1 MITMKTFKPKD
12 FISEEQLSRVK
23 SFAEGKETPFLV
35 MDLDIVGKKYDELKN
50 ILPMVKVYYA
60 VKANPMD
67 EVLQLLADKG
77 SNFDIATRFE
87 LDQLLKLGVS
97 PSRLSFGNT
106 IKKEED
112 IKYAY
117 GKGIR
122 LFVTDSHND
131 LMKIARSA
139 PGSKVFFRLMVSD
152 ISSEWPL
159 SRKFGTDKGTVLEL
173 IQEAKKSG
181 LLPYGLSFHV
191 GSQKT
196 TSTVWSDAIYK
207 SHQIFQEAEK
217 FGVKLKMLNLG
228 GGLPANYYSP
238 HIKGDSYEMT
248 LKPYSTKEYA
258 NSIKNALYDVFGKN
272 LPEIIIEPGRSMVG
286 DAGII
291 VSEIVLISKKRDIR
305 RKMNNDFKDTHGRKR
320 ITLGPMKM
328 DVREQ
333 KWVYFDVGKFGGLAE
348 TLDESINYPIHVERD
363 GAPERV
369 ILAGP
374 TCDSADILYEK
385 HPYYLPK
392 DIKEG
397 DKVYIL
403 STGAYT
409 QSYSAICFNGI
420 PPLKAYVLP
429 KPQSNK

>member
-1 MITMKTFKPKD
+1 MKTFKPKD
-12 FISEEQLSRVK
+12 FISQEQLDRVK

-35 MDLDIVGKKYDELKN
+35 MDLDIVSRKYDELKS

-67 EVLQLLADKG
+67 EVLLLLAEKG

-87 LDQLLKLGVS
+87 LDQLLKLGVP

-106 IKKEED
+106 IKKEKD

-117 GKGIR
+117 EQGIR
-122 LFVTDSHND
+122 LFVTDSQND
-131 LMKIARSA
+131 LRKIMRSA
-139 PGSKVFFRLMVSD
+139 PGSKVFFRLSVSD

-159 SRKFGTDKGTVLEL
+159 SRKFGTDSKTVLEL
-173 IQEAKKSG
+173 IHEAKESG
-181 LLPYGLSFHV
+181 LVPYGLSFHV

-207 SHQIFQEAEK
+207 SHQIFIEAEK
-217 FGVKLKMLNLG
+217 LGVKLKMLNLG

-238 HIKGDSYEMT
+238 HIKEDGYEMT

-258 NSIKNALYDVFGKN
+258 ESIKNALYDVFGKK
-272 LPEIIIEPGRSMVG
+272 LPEILIEPGRSMTG

-291 VSEIVLISKKRDIR
+291 VSEIILISKKRDVR
-305 RKMNNDFKDTHGRKR
+305 RKMNDNLQDTHGRKR
-320 ITLGPMKM
+320 ITLSPMKL
-328 DVREQ
+328 DVKEQ

-348 TLDESINYPIHVERD
+348 TLDESINYPIYVERE
-363 GAPERV
+363 GAPELA

-385 HPYYLPK
+385 HPYYLPA
-392 DIKEG
+392 DIQEG
-397 DKVYIL
+397 DMVYIL

-429 KPQSNK
+429 RKQKKN